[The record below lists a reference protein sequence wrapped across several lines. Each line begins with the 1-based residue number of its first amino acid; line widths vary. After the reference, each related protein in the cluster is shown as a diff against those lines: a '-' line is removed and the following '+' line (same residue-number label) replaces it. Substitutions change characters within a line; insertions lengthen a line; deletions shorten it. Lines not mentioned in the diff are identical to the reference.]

1 MRDACKQTNKQTLKI
16 TRWYHSGLLRGRG
29 PKKFVK
35 KVSRNDVGVIT
46 NELGP
51 FKITRW
57 YHSVVLCRND
67 FCTQFWL
74 EIVWKTTQFYPPVS
88 L

>member
-1 MRDACKQTNKQTLKI
+1 MSLGHLKSLSGSLVVA
-16 TRWYHSGLLRGRG
+16 RWYHSSLLRGRG

-46 NELGP
+46 NEFGP

-57 YHSVVLCRND
+57 
-67 FCTQFWL
+67 
-74 EIVWKTTQFYPPVS
+74 
-88 L
+88 

>member
-1 MRDACKQTNKQTLKI
+1 VVA
-16 TRWYHSGLLRGRG
+16 RWYHSDLLRGRG

-57 YHSVVLCRND
+57 YHSGLLRGRGLKKFV
-67 FCTQFWL
+67 
-74 EIVWKTTQFYPPVS
+74 KKVS
-88 L
+88 RMMWE